1 MASIYQSCIVL
12 VNFIFCILKFAFACV
27 LVYFMGN
34 LLSLFCEIISY
45 VLQQHLEDSSVL
57 KKEDS
62 FDL

>member
-1 MASIYQSCIVL
+1 MASIYQSFIIL
-12 VNFIFCILKFAFACV
+12 VTFIFRILKFALACA

-34 LLSLFCEIISY
+34 LLALFCDIIYY
-45 VLQQHLEDSSVL
+45 VLHKNEEESSVL